1 MKKFFTAVFL
11 FSALAASAQVGVGTS
26 TPNASAQLDVSS
38 TNKGVLV
45 PRMTAAER
53 GAIASP
59 ATALLVFQ
67 TNNTPGFYYNAG
79 TPASPNWT
87 LIQNSAN
94 VTTQGNTFNGASQL
108 VQLNALTQLPAV
120 SGANL
125 TNLNAANLS
134 SGTVPTARLGTGT
147 ADNTT
152 FLRGDG
158 TWATPAGGGSV
169 ADGSVTN
176 AKLAPGA
183 IASNKLKF
191 KTVSAPTTLTAD
203 DYIVMINGNFLVN
216 LPAAPVD
223 GQMYILCGK
232 DGAGYN
238 RNGKTVYIANQIF
251 NSATFADAASN
262 QFTLFYSAA
271 ANAWFA
277 AY

>member
-1 MKKFFTAVFL
+1 MKKFFTVVFL
-11 FSALAASAQVGVGTS
+11 FGALAASAQVGIGTT
-26 TPNASAQLDVSS
+26 TPNASAQLEITS
-38 TNKGVLV
+38 TSKGVLV

-59 ATALLVFQ
+59 ATGLLVFQ
-67 TNNTPGFYYNAG
+67 TSAPAGFYYNAG

-94 VTTQGNTFNGASQL
+94 VTTQGNTFNGANQL
-108 VQLNALTQLPAV
+108 VQLNASAQLPAV

-125 TNLNAANLS
+125 TALNAANLS
-134 SGTVPTARLGTGT
+134 AGTVPTARMGTGT
-147 ADNTT
+147 ANNTT

-169 ADGSVTN
+169 ADGSITN
-176 AKLAPGA
+176 AKLAAGA
-183 IASNKLKF
+183 ITSNKLKF
-191 KTVSAPTTLTAD
+191 RTVSAATTLTAD
-203 DYIVMINGNFLVN
+203 DYIVMINGDFIVN

-238 RNGKTVYIANQIF
+238 GNGKTVYIAHQVI
-251 NSATFADAASN
+251 NSATFGEALCN
-262 QFTLFYSAA
+262 QFTMFYSAA
-271 ANAWFA
+271 ANAWFT